1 MRGIGLSGS
10 PLLKTGGRDNIEIK
24 EEFDIGKAKESRLA
38 ISSCGIGDDIHF
50 QLLSDVLGS
59 GHLLK
64 DRIGGQTEMGIA
76 DHIQLCPHVPG

>member
-24 EEFDIGKAKESRLA
+24 EEFDIGQTKESRLA
-38 ISSCGIGDDIHF
+38 VSSCGIGDDIHF
-50 QLLSDVLGS
+50 QFLSDVLGL

-64 DRIGGQTEMGIA
+64 DRIGGKAEVGIA
-76 DHIQLCPHVPG
+76 DHLQLCPYVPG